1 MCVWVGEKHNNLD
14 RFQIS
19 CEQHI
24 FIMFLR
30 NILVHVARVHSKS
43 HSFNSAEKNGKENG
57 TETRLC
63 AKKSIGPNGEKS
75 I

>member
-1 MCVWVGEKHNNLD
+1 MCVCVGGKHNNLD

-30 NILVHVARVHSKS
+30 NILVHVARVPVQQI
-43 HSFNSAEKNGKENG
+43 SFNSAEKM
-57 TETRLC
+57 
-63 AKKSIGPNGEKS
+63 AKKMVPKQEFVPKKA
-75 I
+75 